1 MTAADLA
8 AGLLVTTEAELY
20 QLGQDLH
27 DEAFQAAIA
36 AGLLLD
42 QAKRAAVAGDVHRA
56 MALVQRARGSVS
68 QAQEVILAVS
78 LRSGVSLGGESDL
91 ERSIHA
97 RLRLAGLDQRVRF
110 ASRLGIGELP
120 ERLVPMLHRMIWWL
134 IQRAADRGEDAICLT
149 IGCRDDQHII
159 VSVEEDA
166 EPMSEVEP
174 GDDDWASVRARI
186 AGGSLTQSISDGRL
200 ATTLKIPIR

>member
-1 MTAADLA
+1 MTAADPV
-8 AGLLVTTEAELY
+8 AGLLVATEAELY

-42 QAKRAAVAGDVHRA
+42 QAKRAALAGDVQRA

-68 QAQEVILAVS
+68 QAQEVILAVA

-91 ERSIHA
+91 ERGIHA

-110 ASRLGIGELP
+110 ASQLGIDEVP
-120 ERLVPMLHRMIWWL
+120 QRLVPMLHRMIWWL
-134 IQRAADRGEDAICLT
+134 IQRAVDRGGDAIFLRVS
-149 IGCRDDQHII
+149 CRDEHH
-159 VSVEEDA
+159 VVVFVEEHGQPTTETKLD
-166 EPMSEVEP
+166 
-174 GDDDWASVRARI
+174 DDDWASVRARI
-186 AGGSLTQSISDGRL
+186 AGGSLSRSLRDGRL
-200 ATTLKIPIR
+200 ATTLEIPIR